1 MVISHI
7 THRMPSQGL
16 VLFCAMFMMFIFH
29 LSLPTEI
36 SRTLDATNQMFS
48 NNGFKFDDASQ
59 TWKAG
64 LWHFQM
70 RKSTFLSYVFSF
82 SIWTFEHGIIAGA
95 SSPGHFSLYN
105 GNVVNNSEK
114 FVDELRMRV
123 CFRVQRFTHCEGV
136 PELVDVEFI
145 TPLFNTGLEE
155 YIHAAPLPSNCT
167 QKVEIRFPD
176 GNSKIFTR
184 S

>member
-1 MVISHI
+1 MVISY
-7 THRMPSQGL
+7 TTQRMPSQGL
-16 VLFCAMFMMFIFH
+16 ILLSAIFMMFIFN

-48 NNGFKFDDASQ
+48 DNGFKFDDSSQ

-64 LWHFQM
+64 VWYFQI

-82 SIWTFEHGIIAGA
+82 SIWTFEDGTIASA
-95 SSPGHFSLYN
+95 SSPRNFHLYN
-105 GNVVNNSEK
+105 GKVLNDSKE

-136 PELVDVEFI
+136 PELVEVEFI
-145 TPLFNTGLEE
+145 TPLLNTELET
-155 YIHAAPLPSNCT
+155 YIYTTPLPPNCT
-167 QKVEIRFPD
+167 QKVEIRLPN
-176 GNSKIFTR
+176 GSSKIFTR
-184 S
+184 P